1 MLNPPP
7 GPEPD
12 DADLAALLLIRHV
25 ELALLRLFGEGLV
38 SGTTHTCLGQEYVPV
53 ALAPLLGAADM
64 VFSNHRGHGHY
75 LALTGDAEGLLAEVL
90 GRQGAVCGGAG
101 GSQHLYT
108 GGFLSTGVQG
118 ESLPVAVGAAL
129 RRARDGAGALALAF
143 VGDGTWGEGA
153 VYEALNL
160 AALWRA
166 PLVVV
171 VEHNGI
177 AQSTPT
183 ERQLAGSIGARA
195 AAFGI
200 AHHRSSTSEVSSLRA
215 ELAPLLAQVRSGAG
229 PLVVELDVPR
239 LGPHSKGDDTRG
251 AEELTALGARDWY
264 RARAGASEERFAAW
278 DAKQSALVEALV
290 AEVVS
295 RPPSDGRARAASATT
310 SALPAVPEN
319 ATSEAPTPE
328 GPTPENAVPAN
339 PGPERVAENLNRALH
354 ELMAADPSV
363 HLLGEDVSD
372 PYGGAFKVTRGLST
386 RFGER
391 VRSTPL
397 SEGAITGVGAGLAL
411 AGERA
416 VVEMMFG
423 DFVTLAFDQLVN
435 FAAKSVSMYGRR
447 VPVPLL
453 VRCPVGGRRG
463 YGATHSQSPQKHLMG
478 VPDLDLYEL
487 SPFHDAVPLVRHAL
501 STGNPSVLFEDKVL
515 YTERRFTGD
524 KVDEVLHW
532 RLDGGSTLGPAL
544 DPALGT
550 ALVGPAGVE
559 RPDAVVIAPGG
570 LARRAVGALR
580 TLLLE
585 DELCVRLL
593 VPARLHPLDADRLA
607 ELCGRAPAVVV
618 VEDGTPGAGWGTEVA
633 QALHT
638 RLWSVL
644 RAPVRVL
651 TAADRPVPA
660 APHLED
666 EVFVR
671 DEDIRRAVRALAEQV
686 AAERGSTERGSAEHG
701 STECGEER

>member
-1 MLNPPP
+1 M
-7 GPEPD
+7 
-12 DADLAALLLIRHV
+12 
-25 ELALLRLFGEGLV
+25 
-38 SGTTHTCLGQEYVPV
+38 
-53 ALAPLLGAADM
+53 
-64 VFSNHRGHGHY
+64 
-75 LALTGDAEGLLAEVL
+75 
-90 GRQGAVCGGAG
+90 
-101 GSQHLYT
+101 
-108 GGFLSTGVQG
+108 
-118 ESLPVAVGAAL
+118 
-129 RRARDGAGALALAF
+129 
-143 VGDGTWGEGA
+143 
-153 VYEALNL
+153 
-160 AALWRA
+160 
-166 PLVVV
+166 
-171 VEHNGI
+171 
-177 AQSTPT
+177 
-183 ERQLAGSIGARA
+183 
-195 AAFGI
+195 
-200 AHHRSSTSEVSSLRA
+200 
-215 ELAPLLAQVRSGAG
+215 
-229 PLVVELDVPR
+229 
-239 LGPHSKGDDTRG
+239 
-251 AEELTALGARDWY
+251 
-264 RARAGASEERFAAW
+264 
-278 DAKQSALVEALV
+278 
-290 AEVVS
+290 
-295 RPPSDGRARAASATT
+295 
-310 SALPAVPEN
+310 
-319 ATSEAPTPE
+319 
-328 GPTPENAVPAN
+328 
-339 PGPERVAENLNRALH
+339 PERVAENLNRALH

-386 RFGER
+386 RFGGR

-524 KVDEVLHW
+524 TVDEVLRW
-532 RLDGGSTLGPAL
+532 RLDGGS
-544 DPALGT
+544 ALGT
-550 ALVGPAGVE
+550 AVVGPAGVE

-570 LARRAVGALR
+570 LARRAVSALR
-580 TLLLE
+580 SLLLE

-593 VPARLHPLDADRLA
+593 VPARLYPLDADRLA

-671 DEDIRRAVRALAEQV
+671 DEDIRRAVRALAERV
-686 AAERGSTERGSAEHG
+686 SAERVSAECG
-701 STECGEER
+701 TPECGEER

>member
-12 DADLAALLLIRHV
+12 DADLASLLLIRHV

-53 ALAPLLGAADM
+53 ALAPLLDAADM

-183 ERQLAGSIGARA
+183 ERQLAGDIGARA

-200 AHHRSSTSEVSSLRA
+200 AHHRSSTSEVGALRA
-215 ELAPLLAQVRSGAG
+215 ELAPLLEQVRSGAG

-251 AEELTALGARDWY
+251 AEELAALGARDWY
-264 RARAGASEERFAAW
+264 RVRAGASEQRFAAW
-278 DAKQSALVEALV
+278 DAKQSALVDALV
-290 AEVVS
+290 AELVS
-295 RPPSDGRARAASATT
+295 RPPSDGRARAASTAPHLTPV
-310 SALPAVPEN
+310 APPAAPAV
-319 ATSEAPTPE
+319 
-328 GPTPENAVPAN
+328 
-339 PGPERVAENLNRALH
+339 PERVAENLNRALH

-386 RFGER
+386 RFGGR

-524 KVDEVLHW
+524 TVDEVLRW
-532 RLDGGSTLGPAL
+532 RLDGGS
-544 DPALGT
+544 ALGT
-550 ALVGPAGVE
+550 AVVGPAGVE

-570 LARRAVGALR
+570 LARRAVSALR
-580 TLLLE
+580 SLLLE

-593 VPARLHPLDADRLA
+593 VPARLYPLDADRLA

-671 DEDIRRAVRALAEQV
+671 DEDIRRAVRALAERV
-686 AAERGSTERGSAEHG
+686 SAERVSAECG
-701 STECGEER
+701 TPECGEER

>member
-215 ELAPLLAQVRSGAG
+215 ELSPLLDEVRAGGG

-239 LGPHSKGDDTRG
+239 LGPHSKGDDTRD
-251 AEELTALGARDWY
+251 AEELAALGARDWY
-264 RARAGASEERFAAW
+264 RARAGASEQRFAAW

-290 AEVVS
+290 AEVVA
-295 RPPSDGRARAASATT
+295 RPPSDGRARAASAVPSPRAAPT
-310 SALPAVPEN
+310 AVPAVP
-319 ATSEAPTPE
+319 
-328 GPTPENAVPAN
+328 AV
-339 PGPERVAENLNRALH
+339 PERVAENLNRALH

-524 KVDEVLHW
+524 AVDEVLHW
-532 RLDGGSTLGPAL
+532 RLDGDS
-544 DPALGT
+544 ALGT
-550 ALVGPAGVE
+550 AVVGPAGVE

-580 TLLLE
+580 SLLLE

-593 VPARLHPLDADRLA
+593 VPARLYPLDADRLA

-671 DEDIRRAVRALAEQV
+671 DEDIRRAVRALAEHV
-686 AAERGSTERGSAEHG
+686 
-701 STECGEER
+701 STECGEEQ

>member
-1 MLNPPP
+1 M
-7 GPEPD
+7 
-12 DADLAALLLIRHV
+12 AALLLIRHV

-53 ALAPLLGAADM
+53 ALAPLLGATDM

-166 PLVVV
+166 PLVVL

-200 AHHRSSTSEVSSLRA
+200 AHHRSSTSEVTELRA
-215 ELAPLLAQVRSGAG
+215 ELAPLLEQVRSGGG

-251 AEELTALGARDWY
+251 AGELAELGARDWY

-278 DAKQSALVEALV
+278 DAKQSALVDALV
-290 AEVVS
+290 AEVLS
-295 RPPSDGRARAASATT
+295 RPPSDGRARAASAAPRLTPVPPP
-310 SALPAVPEN
+310 SAPA
-319 ATSEAPTPE
+319 
-328 GPTPENAVPAN
+328 
-339 PGPERVAENLNRALH
+339 GPERVAENLNRALH

-515 YTERRFTGD
+515 YAERRFTGD
-524 KVDEVLHW
+524 TVDEVLHW
-532 RLDGGSTLGPAL
+532 RLDGGS
-544 DPALGT
+544 ALGT
-550 ALVGPAGVE
+550 AVVGPAGVE

-580 TLLLE
+580 SLLLE

-593 VPARLHPLDADRLA
+593 VPARLYPLDADRLA

-671 DEDIRRAVRALAEQV
+671 NEDIRRAVRALAEQ
-686 AAERGSTERGSAEHG
+686 ASTERASAEHASTERMSAEHASTERG
-701 STECGEER
+701 EER

>member
-7 GPEPD
+7 APEPD

-160 AALWRA
+160 AALWRT
-166 PLVVV
+166 PLVVL

-200 AHHRSSTSEVSSLRA
+200 AHHRSSTSEVAELRA
-215 ELAPLLAQVRSGAG
+215 ELAPLLEQVRSGGG

-251 AEELTALGARDWY
+251 AEELAELGARDWH

-278 DAKQSALVEALV
+278 DAKQSALVDALV
-290 AEVVS
+290 AEVLS
-295 RPPSDGRARAASATT
+295 RPPSDGRARAASAAPRLTPVPPP
-310 SALPAVPEN
+310 SAPAV
-319 ATSEAPTPE
+319 
-328 GPTPENAVPAN
+328 
-339 PGPERVAENLNRALH
+339 PERVAENLNRALH

-515 YTERRFTGD
+515 YAERRFTGD
-524 KVDEVLHW
+524 TVDEVLRW
-532 RLDGGSTLGPAL
+532 RLDGGS
-544 DPALGT
+544 ALGT
-550 ALVGPAGVE
+550 AVVGPAGVE

-580 TLLLE
+580 SLLLE

-593 VPARLHPLDADRLA
+593 VPARLYPLDADRLA

-686 AAERGSTERGSAEHG
+686 SAEQASAEHASTEHASTEHASTERG
-701 STECGEER
+701 EER

>member
-1 MLNPPP
+1 MLNPLARP
-7 GPEPD
+7 GPAPADAAPD
-12 DADLAALLLIRHV
+12 GPADDDLATLLLIRHV
-25 ELALLRLFGEGLV
+25 ELALLRLFGEGRV

-53 ALAPLLGAADM
+53 ALAPLLRADDM

-75 LALTGDAEGLLAEVL
+75 LALTGDADGLLAEVM
-90 GRQGAVCGGAG
+90 GRQGAVCGGVG

-108 GGFLSTGVQG
+108 DGFLSTGVQG

-129 RRARDGAGALALAF
+129 RRSRTGDGALALAF

-153 VYEALNL
+153 VYEALNM
-160 AALWRA
+160 AALWHL

-183 ERQLAGSIGARA
+183 RLQMAGTVRARA
-195 AAFGI
+195 EAFGA
-200 AHHRSSTSEVSSLRA
+200 AHHHSAETRPGALRA
-215 ELAPLLAQVRSGAG
+215 ELQPLLARVRAGGG

-251 AEELTALGARDWY
+251 AEELAALHDRDWY
-264 RARAGASEERFAAW
+264 AARAGASPGRFAAW
-278 DAKQSALVEALV
+278 DARQAALVDRLV
-290 AEVVS
+290 AEVS
-295 RPPSDGRARAASATT
+295 ARPPSDGRARASRTGSA
-310 SALPAVPEN
+310 PAV
-319 ATSEAPTPE
+319 
-328 GPTPENAVPAN
+328 VPA
-339 PGPERVAENLNRALH
+339 PAVVDAAAVVDGTPPRRERVAENLNRALH
-354 ELMAADPSV
+354 GLMESDPSV

-386 RFGER
+386 RFGDR

-411 AGERA
+411 AGDRA

-463 YGATHSQSPQKHLMG
+463 YGPTHSQSPQKHLLG

-501 STGNPSVLFEDKVL
+501 TTGTPSVLFEDKVL
-515 YTERRFTGD
+515 YTERRYADGV
-524 KVDEVLHW
+524 VDDVLGY
-532 RLDGGSTLGPAL
+532 RLDGGP
-544 DPALGT
+544 LGT
-550 ALVGPAGVE
+550 AVVGPAGVE
-559 RPDAVVIAPGG
+559 EVDAVLIAPGG
-570 LARRAVGALR
+570 LARRAVDAARL
-580 TLLLE
+580 LLLE
-585 DELCVRLL
+585 DELCCRLL
-593 VPARLHPLDADRLA
+593 VPVQLHPLDADRLA
-607 ELCGRAPAVVV
+607 ELCAGAGSVVV

-633 QALHT
+633 HALHT
-638 RLWSVL
+638 RLWSEL

-651 TAADRPVPA
+651 SAADAVVPA

-666 EVFVR
+666 EVFLQA
-671 DEDIRRAVRALAEQV
+671 EDIRRAVRASVQ
-686 AAERGSTERGSAEHG
+686 H
-701 STECGEER
+701 GEERSR

>member
-108 GGFLSTGVQG
+108 DGFLSTGVQG

-215 ELAPLLAQVRSGAG
+215 ELAPLLEQVRSGAG

-251 AEELTALGARDWY
+251 AEELAVLGARDWY
-264 RARAGASEERFAAW
+264 RVRAGASEERFAAW

-295 RPPSDGRARAASATT
+295 RPPSDGRARTASTP
-310 SALPAVPEN
+310 PAVPEN
-319 ATSEAPTPE
+319 AVPE
-328 GPTPENAVPAN
+328 KPVPQNAVPAN
-339 PGPERVAENLNRALH
+339 PVPQDAVPERVAENLNRALH

-463 YGATHSQSPQKHLMG
+463 YGATHSQSPQKHLTG

-524 KVDEVLHW
+524 TVDEVLHW
-532 RLDGGSTLGPAL
+532 RLDGGSALGS
-544 DPALGT
+544 ALGT
-550 ALVGPAGVE
+550 AVVGPAGVE

-593 VPARLHPLDADRLA
+593 VPARLYPLDADRLA

-686 AAERGSTERGSAEHG
+686 ATERG
-701 STECGEER
+701 STECGEERWR